1 MADFRKL
8 ALEYVLSDDANRH
21 LEISKEAAA
30 AIQSAPR
37 PSNPV
42 ARWVESIR
50 PWMPSAND
58 DQMEDGED
66 GESSGDVIA
75 RSKALSFLAGTL
87 EHLDPT
93 FLKPDQVNLLVAF
106 FGSMFKVDHKA
117 GIMPAAKA
125 LDRTA
130 SMKAFQPQKGNDII
144 LSVCSLGEDFKNQVA
159 ETRATVYE
167 LLDHLVTNPD
177 VASDLQYQHGTT
189 AGFMTELLQLCRNER
204 DPKCLMIW
212 FGILKTFLVDYA
224 PVQEVVDE
232 IFSIFSAYFPISLR
246 TSQHPSGITADDLKS
261 ALRECF
267 SAHHRVASKAIPY
280 LVGRLD
286 QGDSVTVNV
295 KVDILKTLTACLN
308 KYEHVQQGITPFVEK
323 IWSSLK
329 YEVRN
334 GEIEDTINATL
345 EVIRTIAKRLTG
357 DELRDFALTVQR
369 DCLEDLAN
377 PIYTAA
383 SGKLL
388 ISVHS
393 AKPSAFALMIAPS
406 VTHIKENLRHTKSP
420 EHTKN
425 LLILLNSLLELRQ
438 VLIGGDVE
446 LNAEDAAAFRSTE
459 PMLAPLH
466 KQAYL
471 SPFQQAVQEGAQKEE
486 ITIGQQA
493 IKGMGLMVCQRAAQT
508 GHSNQPMLPEAT
520 LSEICDDL
528 AKVILQ
534 APERYATD
542 ELRSNLVDEAVVALQ
557 KATMAYPPALSK
569 LIEESFRICE
579 PYIASPET
587 TSVIGLVETLQQVI
601 PKLAFISCSEVPR
614 QGRKFENYVLLLSML
629 LKNLQSML
637 DVKAPPQV
645 WSVFASGIHM
655 TMRYYRDATHA
666 YIPRSEALNFDDKR
680 FHPETWVDYVA
691 GRYPVL
697 PRIDNDKSEPAAV
710 GETMDID
717 SEESGLD
724 NASDE
729 LHGDFIL
736 ISLFVVRQLYRR
748 TTRIIS
754 YADDTEL
761 SLELSSD
768 FTSKDPDGRSFEDRY
783 LHFIGTM
790 ATFVIRE
797 MNELEQTAL
806 LLNEEVVTLFRGDDE
821 YLHSDPV
828 QVHPWANAHLRDAML
843 RTFSPER
850 SYSMRNPPKFPI
862 SGFSHGRTVVLS
874 LGIVQ
879 PLHPTVVQR
888 LVERGT
894 AHQILIAGLLSRDH
908 SASPRS
914 RHVVSAILTI
924 LANKYPIEKLSEIVT
939 MIEHQMNF
947 VVGDGSLS
955 KEEESQTGFL
965 EHEANRTPGGN
976 PAQARANL
984 ARPVYA
990 ITAGVLRRYTGN
1002 AFKQVLSA
1010 IQQGPANR
1018 ETGHILA
1025 RNLEIVFAPYESLK
1039 RDYFGQVKSLWL
1051 QRAYFELVKP
1061 MLAKAWPAGS
1071 NSPEDTL
1078 IAANYSIAVLAAV
1091 KHIPFAIY
1099 EDDTEDLV
1107 RLILCAIRYL
1117 PSGGDVQAG
1126 LQVLEQIAQKS
1137 PDRIKPFLKSV
1148 IDACMSICTRGGS
1161 RTSDDS
1167 SWMPAGYMPF
1177 DHSSIHQAQCRCL
1190 VIRLLGLLPP
1200 QFEHRH
1206 LLDSASH
1213 VRRMLSQASGDRVR
1227 EVRKAALVARAAWAE
1242 IN

>member
-1 MADFRKL
+1 MTDFRKL
-8 ALEYVLSDDANRH
+8 ALEYVLSDDPERH
-21 LEISKEAAA
+21 LAITKEAAS
-30 AIQSAPR
+30 AIQTAPR

-50 PWMPSAND
+50 PWMPNAND
-58 DQMEDGED
+58 DQMDDGED
-66 GESSGDVIA
+66 GESSGDIIA
-75 RSKALSFLAGTL
+75 RSKALGFLAGTL

-93 FLKPDQVNLLVAF
+93 FLKADQVNLLVAF

-144 LSVCSLGEDFKNQVA
+144 QSICSLGDDFKNQVA

-167 LLDHLVTNPD
+167 LLDHLISNPE
-177 VASDLQYQHGTT
+177 VANDLQYQHGAT
-189 AGFMTELLQLCRNER
+189 AGFMTELLQVCRNER

-212 FGILKTFLVDYA
+212 FKILKAFLADFS

-267 SAHHRVASKAIPY
+267 SAHHRVASKAVPY
-280 LVGRLD
+280 LIGRLD

-308 KYEHVQQGITPFVEK
+308 KYEHVQQGITPFTEK
-323 IWSSLK
+323 IWGSLK

-345 EVIRTIAKRLTG
+345 EVIRTIAKRLNG

-446 LNAEDAAAFRSTE
+446 LSVDDAAAFKSTE
-459 PMLAPLH
+459 PMLAPLY

-471 SPFQQAVQEGAQKEE
+471 PPFQQAVQEIAMKEE
-486 ITIGQQA
+486 ATIGQQA

-508 GHSNQPMLPEAT
+508 GRSTQPMLPETT
-520 LSEICDDL
+520 LAEICDDL
-528 AKVILQ
+528 ASVILK
-534 APERYATD
+534 APERYSTD
-542 ELRSNLVDEAVVALQ
+542 ELQANLIDEAVFALQ
-557 KATMAYPPALSK
+557 KATTAYPPALKK

-587 TSVIGLVETLQQVI
+587 TSIIGLTQTLQQII
-601 PKLAFISCSEVPR
+601 PKLAYISCFEVPR
-614 QGRKFENYVLLLSML
+614 QGKKFDNYVLLLSVL
-629 LKNLQSML
+629 LDNLKSML

-645 WSVFASGIHM
+645 WSLFASGIQI
-655 TMRYYRDATHA
+655 TMRYYRDAVHA
-666 YIPRSEALNFDDKR
+666 FLPKSEALNFKDKR
-680 FHPETWVDYVA
+680 FHPDTWVNYVA
-691 GRYPVL
+691 SRFPTL
-697 PRIDNDKSEPAAV
+697 PRIDGESSESPDAGDA
-710 GETMDID
+710 MDID
-717 SEESGLD
+717 SQEQQLE

-729 LHGDFIL
+729 IHGDFIL
-736 ISLFVVRQLYRR
+736 ISLFVLRQLYRR
-748 TTRIIS
+748 ATKIIS
-754 YADDTEL
+754 FDDDTEL
-761 SLELSSD
+761 SLELSDD
-768 FTSKDPDGRSFEDRY
+768 FTNKDPDARMFEDRY
-783 LHFIGTM
+783 LHLIGSM

-797 MNELEQTAL
+797 MNELQQTGL

-821 YLHSDPV
+821 FLHSDPSNA
-828 QVHPWANAHLRDAML
+828 HPWANAHLRDAML
-843 RTFSPER
+843 RTFSPDP
-850 SYSMRNPPKFPI
+850 SYSMRDPPKFPI
-862 SGFSHGRTVVLS
+862 SGFSHGRAVVLS
-874 LGIVQ
+874 LGVVQ
-879 PLHPTVVQR
+879 PLHPTAVQR

-914 RHVVSAILTI
+914 RLIVSAILTI
-924 LANKYPIEKLSEIVT
+924 IANKYPVDKLSEIVS
-939 MIEHQMNF
+939 MVERQMEF
-947 VVGDGSLS
+947 VVGNGSLS
-955 KEEESQTGFL
+955 EEEEDETGFL
-965 EHEANRTPGGN
+965 EHEKNRLPGEN

-1002 AFKQVLSA
+1002 AFKKVLLA
-1010 IQQGPANR
+1010 IQRGPANK
-1018 ETGHILA
+1018 ETGHTLA
-1025 RNLEIVFAPYESLK
+1025 RNLEIVFAPYDSLRK
-1039 RDYFGQVKSLWL
+1039 EYFGQVKPLWL

-1071 NSPEDTL
+1071 NSPEDML
-1078 IAANYSIAVLAAV
+1078 VAANYSIAVLAAV

-1107 RLILCAIRYL
+1107 RLILCAVRYL

-1126 LQVLEQIAQKS
+1126 LRVLEEIAHNS
-1137 PDRIKPFLKSV
+1137 PDRIKPFLKS
-1148 IDACMSICTRGGS
+1148 IIEACISIFTRGDS
-1161 RTSDDS
+1161 QTENS

-1177 DHSSIHQAQCRCL
+1177 DHSNVAQAQCRCL
-1190 VIRLLGLLPP
+1190 VIRVLGLLPP

-1206 LLDSASH
+1206 LLDSASQ

-1227 EVRKAALVARAAWAE
+1227 EVRKAALVARQAWAE
-1242 IN
+1242 VN

>member
-8 ALEYVLSDDANRH
+8 ALEYVLSDDLKRH
-21 LEISKEAAA
+21 ASITKEASS

-50 PWMPSAND
+50 PWMPNANA
-58 DQMEDGED
+58 DQMEDSED
-66 GESSGDVIA
+66 GESSGDIIA
-75 RSKALSFLAGTL
+75 RSKALGFLAGTL
-87 EHLDPT
+87 EHLDPG
-93 FLKPDQVNLLVAF
+93 FLKADQVNLLVAF

-125 LDRTA
+125 LDRTT
-130 SMKAFQPQKGNDII
+130 SMKAFQPSKGNDII
-144 LSVCSLGEDFKNQVA
+144 QSICSLGDDFKNQVA

-177 VASDLQYQHGTT
+177 VASELQYQHGATT
-189 AGFMTELLQLCRNER
+189 GFITDFLQLCRNER

-212 FGILKTFLVDYA
+212 FKILKTFLADYSPA
-224 PVQEVVDE
+224 QELVDE
-232 IFSIFSAYFPISLR
+232 IFGIFSAYFPISLR
-246 TSQHPSGITADDLKS
+246 ASQHPSGITADDLKS

-280 LVGRLD
+280 LIGRLD
-286 QGDSVTVNV
+286 QGDSVTV
-295 KVDILKTLTACLN
+295 DILKTLTACLM

-323 IWSSLK
+323 IWGSLK

-345 EVIRTIAKRLTG
+345 EVIRTIAKRLSG

-406 VTHIKENLRHTKSP
+406 ITHVKDNLRHTKSP

-438 VLIGGDVE
+438 ALIGGGAE
-446 LNAEDAAAFRSTE
+446 LSVDDAAAFKATE
-459 PMLAPLH
+459 PMLAPLY

-471 SPFQQAVQEGAQKEE
+471 PPFQQAIQDGAQKEE
-486 ITIGQQA
+486 TAIGQQA

-508 GHSNQPMLPEAT
+508 ELSTQPMLPEAT

-528 AKVILQ
+528 ASVILK

-542 ELRSNLVDEAVVALQ
+542 ELQANIADEAVLALQ
-557 KATMAYPPALSK
+557 KATTAYPPALEK
-569 LIEESFRICE
+569 LVEDSFRVCE
-579 PYIASPET
+579 PYLASPET
-587 TSVIGLVETLQQVI
+587 SATGLIGTLEQII
-601 PKLAFISCSEVPR
+601 PKLAFISCSQVPSKAN
-614 QGRKFENYVLLLSML
+614 KFGNYILLLGVL

-637 DVKAPPQV
+637 DIKAPPQV
-645 WSVFASGIHM
+645 WSVFASGIQM
-655 TMRYYRDATHA
+655 TMRYYRDAIHA
-666 YIPRSEALNFDDKR
+666 LVPRSSALNFKDKR
-680 FHPETWVDYVA
+680 FHPETWVNYVA
-691 GRYPVL
+691 ARYPQL
-697 PRIDNDKSEPAAV
+697 PRVDGESSDSVAAV
-710 GETMDID
+710 DAMDVD
-717 SEESGLD
+717 SKEQPLE

-729 LHGDFIL
+729 LHGDFTL

-748 TTRIIS
+748 ATRIVS

-761 SLELSSD
+761 SLELSTD
-768 FTSKDPDGRSFEDRY
+768 FVNKDPDARNFEDCY
-783 LHFIGTM
+783 LHYISTM
-790 ATFVIRE
+790 ASFVIRE

-821 YLHSDPV
+821 YLHSDPTHA
-828 QVHPWANAHLRDAML
+828 HPWANAQLRDAML
-843 RTFSPER
+843 RTVSPAK
-850 SYSMRNPPKFPI
+850 SYSMRDPPKFPI
-862 SGFSHGRTVVLS
+862 SGFSQGRAVVLS

-879 PLHPTVVQR
+879 PLHPTAIQR

-914 RHVVSAILTI
+914 RHIVAHILTI
-924 LANKYPIEKLSEIVT
+924 LANKYPVEKLSEIVA
-939 MIEHQMNF
+939 MIEQQMKF

-955 KEEESQTGFL
+955 EESENETGFL
-965 EHEANRTPGGN
+965 EHEAKRIPGET

-1010 IQQGPANR
+1010 IQLGPANK

-1025 RNLEIVFAPYESLK
+1025 RNFEIIFSPYGCLAKE
-1039 RDYFGQVKSLWL
+1039 YYGQAKPLWL
-1051 QRAYFELVKP
+1051 QRAYFELIKP

-1071 NSPEDTL
+1071 NSSEDML
-1078 IAANYSIAVLAAV
+1078 VAANYSIAVLAAV
-1091 KHIPFAIY
+1091 KHLPFNIY

-1107 RLILCAIRYL
+1107 RLVLCAVRYL

-1126 LQVLEQIAQKS
+1126 LKVLEEIAQRS
-1137 PDRIKPFLKSV
+1137 PERIKPFLKS
-1148 IDACMSICTRGGS
+1148 IIEACISIYTRGGS
-1161 RTSDDS
+1161 QSEDS
-1167 SWMPAGYMPF
+1167 AWMPAGYMPF
-1177 DHSSIHQAQCRCL
+1177 DHSDISQAQCRYL
-1190 VIRLLGLLPP
+1190 VVRLLGLLPP
-1200 QFEHRH
+1200 QFEDRH
-1206 LLDSASH
+1206 LLDSAAH
-1213 VRRMLSQASGDRVR
+1213 VRRVLSQSSGDRVR

-1242 IN
+1242 VK